1 MPITGVAIQTIPD
14 QMKAIYDVLDGMK
27 GVSLYGDD
35 KKGNI
40 IAVLDTE
47 SKKDLD
53 DLSQKIEAIEGVIKV
68 MGVYHHFEDDITTSN
83 QKENIKN
90 EI

>member
-1 MPITGVAIQTIPD
+1 MPITGVAIQIVPD
-14 QMKAIYDVLDGMK
+14 KMKSVYDVLNEMK

-47 SKKDLD
+47 SKKALD
-53 DLSQKIEAIEGVIKV
+53 DLNQKIEAIDGVIKV
-68 MGVYHHFEDDITTSN
+68 MGVYHYFEDDISSPS
-83 QKENIKN
+83 QKENVKN